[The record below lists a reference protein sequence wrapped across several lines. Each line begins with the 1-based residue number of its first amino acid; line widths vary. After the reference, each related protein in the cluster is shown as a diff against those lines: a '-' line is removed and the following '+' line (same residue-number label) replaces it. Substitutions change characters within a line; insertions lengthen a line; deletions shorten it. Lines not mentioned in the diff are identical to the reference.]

1 MRSTLTH
8 MLSAVGVAAI
18 LLAPLPLALPAAAD
32 GSAESA
38 AAIPADPFVPP
49 VDKVLTPSKIHLTTG
64 SQDGR
69 LRLVAENQPLALIA
83 VATDG
88 DGRVRVT
95 SRGTDFTQPSLWRQ
109 QGFGD
114 MCWRQTGFDGQET
127 YTLPP
132 AAVPFAAPR
141 ADWEY
146 GNVIVGTAHGPVVF
160 NRPLVGEYVSGMG
173 SPIESVIVCLD
184 ASTQARSLRADPAPT
199 PDASVPT
206 DAAAKSD
213 HGDDCERDSECC
225 DRDSDCCDR
234 DSDCSANDRKV
245 TICHA
250 TSSNT
255 NPYNQ
260 ITVSVNSIAHSG
272 HLGHTGPLYPQ
283 LGWGD
288 VIPPI
293 QGVTGGVNWPAGSG
307 LLADQCVVQPV
318 DPIDPVDPIHPIDP
332 PELPVKPKPPII
344 EVEPPVQPSPTA
356 TPSTPVGSATPIA
369 TPSTPVGSATPI
381 ATPSTPVGS
390 ATPEPSATVATPD
403 ASTPAATPPATSSP
417 EVTTTP
423 VSEAAP
429 GLPGE
434 PGSIVEDLRH
444 YCATRDTKA
453 LDAEPGLQRQKVDV
467 VLTNGVSTVD
477 LTRPFTTMYCVA
489 QAGTITDKPAGAD
502 NTSAT
507 DAALVDTGLDIR
519 GTLAASLLLV
529 GIGLLLIPAIAR
541 RR

>member
-38 AAIPADPFVPP
+38 AAIPAYPFVPP

-64 SQDGR
+64 TQDGR

-160 NRPLVGEYVSGMG
+160 NRPQAGEYVSGMG

-213 HGDDCERDSECC
+213 HGGDC

-260 ITVSVNSIAHSG
+260 ITVSVNSISHSG

-293 QGVTGGVNWPAGSG
+293 DGVTDGVNWPAGSG

-332 PELPVKPKPPII
+332 PELPVKPQPPII

-356 TPSTPVGSATPIA
+356 TPSTPI
-369 TPSTPVGSATPI
+369 
-381 ATPSTPVGS
+381 GS
-390 ATPEPSATVATPD
+390 ATPEPSATIATPD
-403 ASTPAATPPATSSP
+403 VSPPAGTPAASLP
-417 EVTTTP
+417 EVTAP
-423 VSEAAP
+423 PASEAAT

-434 PGSIVEDLRH
+434 PGSIVEDLRD
-444 YCATRDTKA
+444 YCATGDTKA

-477 LTRPFTTMYCVA
+477 ITRPFTTMYCVA
-489 QAGTITDKPAGAD
+489 QAGTITDKPAEATG
-502 NTSAT
+502 TSAT